1 MTAPAFLHPAAAA
14 ALSALSP
21 LLGPRLSAGQSV
33 RALHGAGESWLPA
46 APPDLVAMAET
57 TEEVSQ
63 ILSICNTLGLPV
75 VPFGAGSSI
84 EGQIHAPL
92 GGLSLDLSA
101 MSRILRISPEDMDC
115 TVQCGVT
122 RQRLNEELRAS
133 GLFFPVD
140 LGAEATLGGMAS
152 STSPSAAKP

>member
-1 MTAPAFLHPAAAA
+1 MTAPAFMHPAAAA

-63 ILSICNTLGLPV
+63 ILSICNRLGLPV

-84 EGQIHAPL
+84 EGQIRAAMADRTARII
-92 GGLSLDLSA
+92 GGTPIRA
-101 MSRILRISPEDMDC
+101 HLRI
-115 TVQCGVT
+115 GG
-122 RQRLNEELRAS
+122 R
-133 GLFFPVD
+133 
-140 LGAEATLGGMAS
+140 TL
-152 STSPSAAKP
+152 P